1 MSDERPAPAP
11 PSAAHVHTGAVCP
24 RCSGVAIVEH
34 EYKIDDRQFQL
45 LLLGLCRSLGLSA
58 SRKSR
63 KARST
68 FVVLARD
75 QAAHDAMWTRF
86 QALVPSLD
94 NTLFETTAAFVH
106 KHCGV
111 KLVDAATA

>member
-1 MSDERPAPAP
+1 MSDERPASQPTSP
-11 PSAAHVHTGAVCP
+11 AHVHTGLTCP

-34 EYKIDDRQFQL
+34 EYKIDDRQLQL
-45 LLLGLCRSLGLSA
+45 LLLGLCRSLKLSA

-75 QAAHDAMWTRF
+75 QAAHDAMWARF
-86 QALVPSLD
+86 HALVPALD
-94 NTLFETTAAFVH
+94 DALFELTAAFVH

-111 KLVDAATA
+111 KITDAATL